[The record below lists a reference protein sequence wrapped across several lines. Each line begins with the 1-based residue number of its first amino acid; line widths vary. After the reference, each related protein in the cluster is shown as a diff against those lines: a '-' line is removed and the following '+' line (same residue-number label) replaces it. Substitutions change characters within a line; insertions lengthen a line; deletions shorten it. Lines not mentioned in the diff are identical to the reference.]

1 MKKLYLISQQDG
13 WAWFVFTGTPGDL
26 IARSKAAKAT
36 TDVARSAAYRKSPDF
51 KKIPEVVFHSTDK
64 LPGWFY
70 NWEKQSKL
78 EEAGVLY
85 ALTHPSFDGL
95 IKVGFTDKSL
105 EDTIRRQSNLLPI
118 PQPFKL
124 VDKWQVDDGP
134 KVLRDL
140 RKKLKDQHG
149 TEKRSFFRITR
160 QKLKSAVAELIK

>member
-1 MKKLYLISQQDG
+1 MKLYLISQKDG
-13 WAWFVFTGTPGDL
+13 WAWYVFTAGPGDL
-26 IARSKAAKAT
+26 IARSKASKTT
-36 TDVARSAAYRKSPDF
+36 TDAARNAAYRKSPDF

-64 LPGWFY
+64 LPRWFR
-70 NWEKQSKL
+70 NWEKQSSL
-78 EEAGVLY
+78 EESGVLY

-95 IKVGFTDKSL
+95 IKLGFTDKPL

-134 KVLRDL
+134 RVLREL

-160 QKLKSAVAELIK
+160 PKLKRAVEELIK